1 MTKAV
6 RFLAQAEV
14 ILAVADD
21 DEVVADPAITL
32 LIHAGIAASDAICC
46 ARLGEHARGESHRD
60 AVGLLRTV
68 DKGCADDLQVLLGM
82 KAQAGYIAQATS
94 PQDLIRASRAARRLV
109 EAARQA
115 A

>member
-1 MTKAV
+1 MTKAA
-6 RFLAQAEV
+6 RFLEQAEV

-21 DEVVADPAITL
+21 DSEVSDPAVTL

-60 AVGLLRTV
+60 AVGLLRSV
-68 DKGCADDLQVLLGM
+68 DQGCADDLQVLLGM
-82 KAQAGYIAQATS
+82 KAQAGYSAQPIS
-94 PQDLIRASRAARRLV
+94 PQDLVRAFRAARRLV
-109 EAARQA
+109 NAARRA

>member
-32 LIHAGIAASDAICC
+32 LIHAGIAAS
-46 ARLGEHARGESHRD
+46 ESHRD

-109 EAARQA
+109 EAARRA

>member
-46 ARLGEHARGESHRD
+46 ARLGEHARGE
-60 AVGLLRTV
+60 
-68 DKGCADDLQVLLGM
+68 
-82 KAQAGYIAQATS
+82 
-94 PQDLIRASRAARRLV
+94 
-109 EAARQA
+109 
-115 A
+115 